1 MTPER
6 TDHIEEPVAGI
17 EAASESTA
25 VDAQVDKSYAR
36 IAAACQLDDHE
47 KGVFFEAVTETGD
60 VQGSLGQAYQ
70 AMRDERRA
78 AVALTLLRQGIGENM
93 ELVMKVGREFE
104 QFLSE
109 QPQGGI
115 ELDLAQVMSDPEGTV
130 RAGIAGAVE
139 RVRSLDT
146 RKMVELAGKF
156 PTLVRLCEKLGID
169 GQGLL
174 THIVASPDQ
183 VIPEIEILFREAIN
197 GSSQFT
203 PDSAIRGIRP
213 RTVELIT
220 PWKIMGNSA
229 QSVTKMAA

>member
-6 TDHIEEPVAGI
+6 TDHIEEPVAGV
-17 EAASESTA
+17 EASQETA
-25 VDAQVDKSYAR
+25 VDAQVDESYAQ
-36 IAAACQLDDHE
+36 IAEACQLDDHE
-47 KGVFFEAVTETGD
+47 RGVFFEAVTETGD

-70 AMRDERRA
+70 VMRDERRA
-78 AVALTLLRQGIGENM
+78 AVALTFLRQGIGENM
-93 ELVMKVGREFE
+93 GLVAKVGDEFK

-109 QPQGGI
+109 QPQGSI
-115 ELDLAQVMSDPEGTV
+115 ELDLAQAMSDPEGTV
-130 RAGIAGAVE
+130 RTGIAGAVE
-139 RVRSLDT
+139 RVRSLDAG
-146 RKMVELAGKF
+146 KMVELAGKF
-156 PTLVRLCEKLGID
+156 PTLVILCEKLGID

-183 VIPEIEILFREAIN
+183 VIPEIEILFKEAIN